1 LVGAPLHQR
10 LRRRQGQRDQQARKE
25 IRARQAQP
33 EVRAE
38 TPTVAVR
45 TTKSARKMI
54 SAMRNEN
61 RQNTKES
68 RMPETGIATIQVAQL
83 ASMSTR
89 MPKEE

>member
-1 LVGAPLHQR
+1 LP
-10 LRRRQGQRDQQARKE
+10 DQQDQQVRKE

-33 EVRAE
+33 EVQAE

-45 TTKSARKMI
+45 TIRSARKMI

-61 RQNTKES
+61 RRNIKES
-68 RMPETGIATIQVAQL
+68 QMPEPGIATIQVARW
-83 ASMSTR
+83 ASMSIR